1 MEYVEH
7 TNDKGEILKIR
18 MSISNTKL
26 EEETQEEFVFRR
38 AFMKQEVKNH
48 LKGRRIA

>member
-7 TNDKGEILKIR
+7 TDSKGKILKIR
-18 MSISNTKL
+18 MNVSNTKL
-26 EEETQEEFVFRR
+26 KEETQEEFIFRR

>member
-1 MEYVEH
+1 MEYFEH
-7 TNDKGEILKIR
+7 TNSNGEILKIKL
-18 MSISNTKL
+18 SLSNTKL
-26 EEETQEEFVFRR
+26 EGETREEFVFRR